1 MRKVLVS
8 FGLLLGLAM
17 AGRAANNAPAPQYP
31 AQVDAVAE
39 DQSSLQVTQTSRKI
53 PAEKWKSVTLTATD
67 AKVKTEMKGLHS
79 KDLVQVAE
87 SGGTMQ
93 DVEIQKVSVAF
104 LRIFFTMIITAAL
117 LWIIA
122 WLAIKGTGYGMAR
135 FLVGRDN
142 RYSKSK
148 FQIAIW
154 FGTVVVSYLATLAL
168 RWWASVP
175 SLVGG
180 VDIPQNLLLLSGISA
195 LSFGT
200 AKGITQG
207 KENRAAAAGVPAKP
221 PADQPRFPSDLVSD
235 DSGQPDLGDFQM
247 VVITL
252 IAVGVYIVQMFD
264 FLSLLHMSAQVSM
277 PDVDPTL
284 LGIFGISH
292 GAYITKKAVSGD
304 DGVPPDGQNAAAA
317 VAAANAAAAAANN
330 PPAGQ
335 PGPV

>member
-1 MRKVLVS
+1 MRKILVS
-8 FGLLLGLAM
+8 LGLFL
-17 AGRAANNAPAPQYP
+17 GFVLPVLAAAPEAPAPAERR
-31 AQVDAVAE
+31 AQVEAVAGN
-39 DQSSLQVTQTSRKI
+39 QTSLQVLEIVPKV
-53 PAEKWKSVTLTATD
+53 AEEDWRSLTFAVTD
-67 AKVKTEMKGLHS
+67 PGVKAELKGLHPG
-79 KDLVQVAE
+79 DLVRVTT
-87 SGGTMQ
+87 SGRTMQ
-93 DVEIQKVSVAF
+93 DVEIQKQSVPF
-104 LRIFFTMIITAAL
+104 LRILTTLFVVAAL

-122 WLAIKGTGYGMAR
+122 WICLRGTGYGMAR

-154 FGTVVVSYLATLAL
+154 FWTVIVAYLGTLYL

-175 SLVGG
+175 SLIGG

-195 LSFGT
+195 LSFAT

-207 KENRAAAAGVPAKP
+207 KENRAATAAKP
-221 PADQPRFPSDLVSD
+221 PADRPRFPTDLVCD

-252 IAVGVYIVQMFD
+252 VAVGVYLVQTFD
-264 FLSLLHMSAQVSM
+264 FLSLLHMTAQVSL

-292 GAYITKKAVSGD
+292 GTYLTKKAVSGD
-304 DGVPPDGQNAAAA
+304 EGGGGGGQNAP
-317 VAAANAAAAAANN
+317 AANQQPAA
-330 PPAGQ
+330 

>member
-1 MRKVLVS
+1 
-8 FGLLLGLAM
+8 
-17 AGRAANNAPAPQYP
+17 
-31 AQVDAVAE
+31 
-39 DQSSLQVTQTSRKI
+39 
-53 PAEKWKSVTLTATD
+53 
-67 AKVKTEMKGLHS
+67 MKGLHPG
-79 KDLVQVAE
+79 DLVWVKA
-87 SGGTMQ
+87 SGETMQ
-93 DVEIQKVSVAF
+93 DVEVQKESVAF
-104 LRIFFTMIITAAL
+104 LRILVTLLLLAAL

-122 WLAIKGTGYGMAR
+122 WLAVRGTSYGIAR

-154 FGTVVVSYLATLAL
+154 FATVIVAYLATLYL
-168 RWWASVP
+168 RWWTSVP
-175 SLVGG
+175 SLIGG

-200 AKGITQG
+200 AKGIAQG
-207 KENRAAAAGVPAKP
+207 KENRAAAAGVDAKP
-221 PADQPRFPSDLVSD
+221 TADRPRFPTDLVSD

-252 IAVGVYIVQMFD
+252 IAVGIYVVQIVD
-264 FLSLLHMSAQVSM
+264 FLSLLHMTAQVSL

-292 GAYITKKAVSGD
+292 GAYLTKKAVSGD
-304 DGVPPDGQNAAAA
+304 DGAAAGGQN
-317 VAAANAAAAAANN
+317 VAAANAAAAAGN
-330 PPAGQ
+330 PPPPPGQ

>member
-8 FGLLLGLAM
+8 FGLLLCLAVV
-17 AGRAANNAPAPQYP
+17 AVAATKALPPEYP

-39 DQSSLQVTQTSRKI
+39 DQSSLQVTQISREI
-53 PAEKWKSVTLTATD
+53 PAEKWKSVTLTAD
-67 AKVKTEMKGLHS
+67 PKVKTEMKGLHP

-104 LRIFFTMIITAAL
+104 LRIFFTMIVTAAL

-122 WLAIKGTGYGMAR
+122 WLAIRGTGYGLAR

-154 FGTVVVSYLATLAL
+154 FGTVITAYLATLAL

-207 KENRAAAAGVPAKP
+207 KENRAEAAGVPAKP
-221 PADQPRFPSDLVSD
+221 VADHPRFPSDLVSD

-252 IAVGVYIVQMFD
+252 IAVGVYVVQMFD
-264 FLSLLHMSAQVSM
+264 FLSLLHLSAQVSL

-304 DGVPPDGQNAAAA
+304 DGQPAGGQNAEAAAAKAAAAA
-317 VAAANAAAAAANN
+317 VNN